1 MKRKEAVYK
10 GLQFATVWFEDTSS
24 TSPDYFQISEFP
36 TRLTSGKN
44 LFKLRGNPT
53 SLRPGS
59 FLNIEVL
66 DYNGNPIYSEVIDFI
81 DGTFNLTDS
90 HGRVWN
96 YPKVSS
102 GMRQKTEKILNFIQD
117 RYQIDYVKFIA
128 QFSKEY
134 EIFDGDEELIRNII
148 LFLESTPSL
157 ITKLN

>member
-1 MKRKEAVYK
+1 MSNNQIYQIDLVNSEGPLLKLIKSKKSFIVVDEWKVQLATLSKE
-10 GLQFATVWFEDTSS
+10 
-24 TSPDYFQISEFP
+24 
-36 TRLTSGKN
+36 
-44 LFKLRGNPT
+44 
-53 SLRPGS
+53 
-59 FLNIEVL
+59 
-66 DYNGNPIYSEVIDFI
+66 EVIDFI

>member
-1 MKRKEAVYK
+1 MSNNQIYQIDLVNSEGPLLKLIKSKKSFIVVDEWKVQLATLSKE
-10 GLQFATVWFEDTSS
+10 
-24 TSPDYFQISEFP
+24 
-36 TRLTSGKN
+36 
-44 LFKLRGNPT
+44 
-53 SLRPGS
+53 
-59 FLNIEVL
+59 
-66 DYNGNPIYSEVIDFI
+66 EVIDFI
-81 DGTFNLTDS
+81 DGNFNLTDS

-102 GMRQKTEKILNFIQD
+102 GMRQKTEKILDFIQD

-148 LFLESTPSL
+148 LFLESTTSL